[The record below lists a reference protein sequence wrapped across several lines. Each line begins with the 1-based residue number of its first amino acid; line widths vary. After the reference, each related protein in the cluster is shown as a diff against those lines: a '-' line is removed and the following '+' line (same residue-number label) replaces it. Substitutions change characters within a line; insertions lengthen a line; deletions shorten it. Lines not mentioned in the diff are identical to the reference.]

1 MLASKVERPGR
12 VPSAPHLPPT
22 TVDMSSLLRSQ
33 SVRPCGVSVRPC
45 TVPSL
50 RRSAWVSIS
59 FASLIFLSLRPVCSY
74 AVCRRVPSVAIE
86 HAAFLTLSTA
96 DPVHAVIYLCWPVRM
111 CKNRREAVLMSKN
124 HCGPV
129 RMCRNYCRPVLMCKN
144 HCGPVHVRR
153 NYCRPERMC
162 RNQCGLARRK

>member
-12 VPSAPHLPPT
+12 VPSAPRLPPT

-59 FASLIFLSLRPVCSY
+59 FASLIFLSLKSECSY
-74 AVCRRVPSVAIE
+74 AVCRAAQYLAIAQ
-86 HAAFLTLSTA
+86 AAFLALSTA
-96 DPVHAVIYLCWPVRM
+96 DRYMH
-111 CKNRREAVLMSKN
+111 
-124 HCGPV
+124 
-129 RMCRNYCRPVLMCKN
+129 
-144 HCGPVHVRR
+144 
-153 NYCRPERMC
+153 
-162 RNQCGLARRK
+162 